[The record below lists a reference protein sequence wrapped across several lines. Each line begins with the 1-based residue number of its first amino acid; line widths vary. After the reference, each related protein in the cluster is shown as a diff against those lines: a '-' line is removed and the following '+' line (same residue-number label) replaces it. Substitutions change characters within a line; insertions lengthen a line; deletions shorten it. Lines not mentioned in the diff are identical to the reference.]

1 MVTEHLSARFLAGAS
16 EVDITPPIGG
26 FMAGYAARTEKSQ
39 GIHDPLKAQALYL
52 QQGVAQILILTCD
65 MIGIDLEFTSQV
77 RQAIGSALNISQKSI
92 LLACSHTHS
101 GPQGFLPD
109 MPIMSNLKDPVLTE
123 ITKRKLVGAAQW
135 AVANS
140 QPASLSYGC
149 HNLTGLGKN
158 RNDPIQG
165 AFDSQLSLLRLDD
178 PAKNPLA
185 VLFNFGCHPTIM
197 GYDNL
202 QISADYPGSARQ
214 FLKQHFPAC
223 TFLFTNGAS
232 GDVSTRFTRREQ
244 GFNEVERMGLLLAG
258 GVLQA
263 MLNAEPLD
271 TEPINTESVPVELPL
286 RDFPTKAETL
296 TKIEQIKAELERFK
310 QAKAS
315 PAAMRKIVTQLEGA
329 RGQLEMASRFENVKS
344 VQAELQ
350 FLRIGSI
357 VLIGIPG
364 EPFSQTVLDIKK
376 TCRPRIAIPISYA
389 NDYQGYFPDQAAVE
403 YGTYEA
409 LISPY
414 DQRVSEVI
422 YQSAVQNVVKD

>member
-1 MVTEHLSARFLAGAS
+1 MVTKHPSARLLAGAS
-16 EVDITPPIGG
+16 EVDITPPVGG
-26 FMAGYAARTEKSQ
+26 FMDGYVARTEKSR

-52 QQGVAQILILTCD
+52 EQGAAQVLILTCD
-65 MIGIDLEFTSQV
+65 IIAIDLEFTRQV
-77 RQAIGSALNISQKSI
+77 RQAIGSALNIPQKSI

-149 HNLTGLGKN
+149 HNLNGLGKN

-178 PAKNPLA
+178 SAKNPLA

-244 GFNEVERMGLLLAG
+244 SFDEVERMGLLLAS

-263 MLNAEPLD
+263 MLNAKPLD
-271 TEPINTESVPVELPL
+271 TEPISTKYIPVDLPL
-286 RDFPTKAETL
+286 RDLPTIAETR
-296 TKIEQIKAELERFK
+296 TKIEQLQAELERFN

-315 PAAMRKIVTQLEGA
+315 PASMRKIVTQLEGA
-329 RGQLEMASRFENVKS
+329 HGQLEMASQFENVKS
-344 VQAELQ
+344 IQTELQ

-376 TCRPRIAIPISYA
+376 NCQPKVVIPVSYA

-422 YQSAVQNVVKD
+422 YQSAVQNALKD